1 MSAAAHKL
9 TPAGTRGVIVHRE
22 LPDGIDH
29 VIHYFSAATK
39 TMEFQNCL
47 NLPCCVVD
55 YIGDQ
60 SRRLGLLVG
69 FQKVRFPVE
78 YKYRQIL
85 DKKMNRLS
93 IITRLEGG
101 WKEVVEYMDLNQGET
116 VELRSCVCDP
126 SNFYVARKLHD
137 GLREVK
143 KEEFEGVFNLDN

>member
-9 TPAGTRGVIVHRE
+9 TPVETRGVIVHRKF
-22 LPDGIDH
+22 PDGSNH
-29 VIHYFSAATK
+29 VVHYLSAVTK
-39 TMEFQNCL
+39 TMEFQNRL

-69 FQKVRFPVE
+69 IQK
-78 YKYRQIL
+78 
-85 DKKMNRLS
+85 
-93 IITRLEGG
+93 
-101 WKEVVEYMDLNQGET
+101 KEVAEYMDVNQGET

-143 KEEFEGVFNLDN
+143 KEEFKGGFNLDD